1 MTTALVLAAA
11 AVAYLLWSRPAAP
24 AGLPPLSPLPA
35 PLLPPIAPVAA
46 GGPHPLTLAAILA
59 AGGMVAF
66 SIHESGKPRPVPP
79 SPAPVIGL
87 DLRGRFVG
95 PDAATDAATT
105 AALLEELAGQI
116 EWDGQQ
122 QEPRLRTGAA
132 FDDLRRAAR
141 ELRTR
146 GVSLGAR
153 QPAVRDA
160 IKAYLDAEVGT
171 EGGPVDVAGRARW
184 VKGLRDVSSASLAA
198 VSSGPKATSDAE
210 QAAKADSFIQ
220 LMQVCLVALIALGAV
235 AMWRSA

>member
-1 MTTALVLAAA
+1 MIPPLWMLAAAA

-35 PLLPPIAPVAA
+35 PLAPPAAPATT
-46 GGPHPLTLAAILA
+46 GGFHPITHLTILA
-59 AGGMVAF
+59 AGAMIAW
-66 SIHESGKPRPVPP
+66 SLHDRPAPAP
-79 SPAPVIGL
+79 APGPAPVVGL

-95 PDAATDAATT
+95 VDAAADAATT

-122 QEPRLRTGAA
+122 AEPRLRTGAA

-153 QPAVRDA
+153 QPAVRDS
-160 IKAYLDAEVGT
+160 IKAFLDAEAGT
-171 EGGPVDVAGRARW
+171 EGGPVDAAARAKW
-184 VKGLRDVSSASLAA
+184 VRAYRA
-198 VSSGPKATSDAE
+198 VSAAAAE
-210 QAAKADSFIQ
+210 
-220 LMQVCLVALIALGAV
+220 
-235 AMWRSA
+235 AMR

>member
-1 MTTALVLAAA
+1 MTTALLLAGL

-24 AGLPPLSPLPA
+24 AGLPSLAPLSPLPS
-35 PLLPPIAPVAA
+35 LPAGPAVSS
-46 GGPHPLTLAAILA
+46 GGPHPLTLVAILA

-66 SIHESGKPRPVPP
+66 AIRETRNPPP
-79 SPAPVIGL
+79 SPAPGPAPVVGL

-122 QEPRLRTGAA
+122 TEPRLRTGAA

-160 IKAYLDAEVGT
+160 IKAFLDQEAGT
-171 EGGPVDVAGRARW
+171 EGGPVDAAARAKW
-184 VKGLRDVSSASLAA
+184 VRAYRA
-198 VSSGPKATSDAE
+198 VS
-210 QAAKADSFIQ
+210 QAAAE
-220 LMQVCLVALIALGAV
+220 AT
-235 AMWRSA
+235 R

>member
-1 MTTALVLAAA
+1 MTTALLLAAL

-35 PLLPPIAPVAA
+35 PLVPPAGPAA
-46 GGPHPLTLAAILA
+46 AGPHPLTLLAILA
-59 AGGMVAF
+59 AGAMVAF
-66 SIHESGKPRPVPP
+66 SIRESGTPP
-79 SPAPVIGL
+79 APPAPAPVVGL

-105 AALLEELAGQI
+105 AALLDELADAI
-116 EWDGQQ
+116 AFDGQQ
-122 QEPRLRTGAA
+122 AEPRLRTGAA

-160 IKAYLDAEVGT
+160 IKTYLDAQVGT
-171 EGGPVDVAGRARW
+171 DGGPVDAAKRAAWVAAF
-184 VKGLRDVSSASLAA
+184 KA
-198 VSSGPKATSDAE
+198 VA
-210 QAAKADSFIQ
+210 QAAQEAT
-220 LMQVCLVALIALGAV
+220 
-235 AMWRSA
+235 R

>member
-11 AVAYLLWSRPAAP
+11 AVAYLLWARPAAP

-35 PLLPPIAPVAA
+35 PQVAPQATPQAA
-46 GGPHPLTLAAILA
+46 GPHPLTLLAILA

-66 SIHESGKPRPVPP
+66 AILETRTPAPAPG
-79 SPAPVIGL
+79 PAPVVGL

-95 PDAATDAATT
+95 PDAAADAATT
-105 AALLEELAGQI
+105 AALLKELASQI

-122 QEPRLRTGAA
+122 TEPRLRTGAA

-160 IKAYLDAEVGT
+160 IKTFLDAEAGT
-171 EGGPVDVAGRARW
+171 EGGPVDAAARSRW
-184 VKGLRDVSSASLAA
+184 VKAYRA
-198 VSSGPKATSDAE
+198 VS
-210 QAAKADSFIQ
+210 QAAAE
-220 LMQVCLVALIALGAV
+220 AT
-235 AMWRSA
+235 R

>member
-35 PLLPPIAPVAA
+35 PSLPPIAPVAA
-46 GGPHPLTLAAILA
+46 GGPHPLTLLAILA

-66 SIHESGKPRPVPP
+66 AIRETRTPA
-79 SPAPVIGL
+79 PAPVPAPVVGL

-95 PDAATDAATT
+95 PDAAADAATT

-116 EWDGQQ
+116 EWDGSQA
-122 QEPRLRTGAA
+122 EPRLRTGAA

-153 QPAVRDA
+153 QPAVRDE
-160 IKAYLDAEVGT
+160 IKRFLDSEAGT
-171 EGGPVDVAGRARW
+171 EGGPVDAAARAKW
-184 VKGLRDVSSASLAA
+184 VKAYRA
-198 VSSGPKATSDAE
+198 VSAAAAEAT
-210 QAAKADSFIQ
+210 
-220 LMQVCLVALIALGAV
+220 
-235 AMWRSA
+235 R

>member
-24 AGLPPLSPLPA
+24 AGLPPLVPIAAPA
-35 PLLPPIAPVAA
+35 LPPVATA
-46 GGPHPLTLAAILA
+46 ARSGPHPLTLAAILA
-59 AGGMVAF
+59 AGGMMSFA
-66 SIHESGKPRPVPP
+66 ILESRKPHPAPVPP
-79 SPAPVIGL
+79 CPAPVVGL

-122 QEPRLRTGAA
+122 TEPRLKTGAA

-141 ELRTR
+141 ELRCR

-153 QPAVRDA
+153 QPAVRDE
-160 IKAYLDAEVGT
+160 IKRFLDAEAGT
-171 EGGPVDVAGRARW
+171 EGGPVDAAARAKW
-184 VKGLRDVSSASLAA
+184 VRAYRA
-198 VSSGPKATSDAE
+198 VSAAAAEAT
-210 QAAKADSFIQ
+210 
-220 LMQVCLVALIALGAV
+220 
-235 AMWRSA
+235 R